1 MAHAKTLSAG
11 VLNELTK
18 DIGGLV
24 ARHDM
29 SVSSQGP
36 PVLAESFEIFALTPR
51 DIKKAVQRRSGLRKV
66 IRKTGQWHHQ
76 IGVGGEARGFARSI
90 EPKGAQHSWSVGGV
104 FVSEL
109 ASKIE
114 AAVQRIDTERP
125 DESAEVRLV
134 DFPGY
139 HMHFFLIE
147 SPTEVKAKPQR
158 KESAKSSNRFGQ
170 REVFVIASPFS
181 TPGLEE
187 DQFYSEQQFLQSL
200 LRVPFIRGVIHKRHR
215 RKSRKN

>member
-1 MAHAKTLSAG
+1 MAHARQLSG
-11 VLNELTK
+11 EVLNELTK
-18 DIGGLV
+18 GIGGLV

-36 PVLAESFEIFALTPR
+36 PVLAESFEIFLLTPR
-51 DIKKAVQRRSGLRKV
+51 DIRSAVERGSGLTKI
-66 IRKTGQWHHQ
+66 IRRTGQWHHQ
-76 IGVGGEARGFARSI
+76 IGVGGEARGFARSV
-90 EPKGAQHSWSVGGV
+90 EPKRAQDSWSVSGV

-114 AAVQRIDTERP
+114 AAIQRIDAERP
-125 DESAEVRLV
+125 DDSAEVRLV

-158 KESAKSSNRFGQ
+158 KESSKRSKSFAQ

-181 TPGLEE
+181 IPGLKEA
-187 DQFYSEQQFLQSL
+187 QFYSEQQFLQSL
-200 LRVPFIRGVIHKRHR
+200 LEVPFIRGVIHKRHR
-215 RKSRKN
+215 RKARKN